1 MNFITSKV
9 QGQAASQNTTTN
21 QNFLVWSLHS
31 WELNWH
37 QNKKY
42 GDSEGDLL
50 QRVPYPKRALLEES
64 MINVTSVFEVLQS
77 CRAGAVCRKV

>member
-9 QGQAASQNTTTN
+9 QGQAAPQNITTN

-42 GDSEGDLL
+42 GDSKGDFL
-50 QRVPYPKRALLEES
+50 QRDPYSKRALLEE
-64 MINVTSVFEVLQS
+64 
-77 CRAGAVCRKV
+77 